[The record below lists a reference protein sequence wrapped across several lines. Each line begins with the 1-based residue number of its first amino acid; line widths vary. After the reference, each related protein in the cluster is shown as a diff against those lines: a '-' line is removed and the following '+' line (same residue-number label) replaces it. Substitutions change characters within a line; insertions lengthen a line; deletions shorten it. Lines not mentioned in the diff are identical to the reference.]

1 MTNIRKWC
9 ILVYVIRKG
18 AKMKDKLLKSLET
31 MTKAELCKAI
41 GISYHTL
48 NKFLS
53 DDVETIRID
62 SMKKVKDFYN
72 ILDMEEKFED
82 VKEELEYTVDDSVK
96 ENDSKINTVK
106 VEVEIPE
113 LDYYEARFVDRLSK
127 DTVKEKVSALGYLN
141 YILKAKTT
149 EYISWRRDLMQ
160 GKSFSDIDDIV
171 DRIGRAILCGAY
183 TIKKDTKEVYYIK
196 LPSGHYLCK
205 YDNGFT
211 GWTVEPNKFTVSSEV
226 VDELKNSYPE
236 YTDFIS
242 KEEITSKPM
251 RKEEKKVGFTIS
263 ERIGKTD
270 KRVTNFKRDDS
281 NATSKKNG
289 IYW

>member
-1 MTNIRKWC
+1 
-9 ILVYVIRKG
+9 
-18 AKMKDKLLKSLET
+18 MKDKLLKCLET
-31 MTKAELCKAI
+31 MTKAELSKEI
-41 GISYHTL
+41 GISSQTL
-48 NKFLS
+48 TKILS
-53 DDVETIRID
+53 QGLSSVRID
-62 SMKKVKDFYN
+62 SFNKVKQYCDFLEVEDKIKKV
-72 ILDMEEKFED
+72 MESEEIPNNKVD
-82 VKEELEYTVDDSVK
+82 DTVKEVGSSVK
-96 ENDSKINTVK
+96 TVK

-113 LDYYEARFVDRLSK
+113 LDYYEARFVDRVGKS
-127 DTVKEKVSALGYLN
+127 TVEEKVSALGYLN
-141 YILKAKTT
+141 YVLKAKTT
-149 EYISWRRDLMQ
+149 EFISWRKDLMQ

-171 DRIGRAILCGAY
+171 DRVGRAILCGAY
-183 TIKKDTKEVYYIK
+183 TLKKDTKEVYYIK

-242 KEEITSKPM
+242 KEEVISKPM
-251 RKEEKKVGFTIS
+251 RKDEKKVGFTIS

-270 KRVTNFKRDDS
+270 KRVAHFRGNDT

-289 IYW
+289 LRW

>member
-1 MTNIRKWC
+1 
-9 ILVYVIRKG
+9 
-18 AKMKDKLLKSLET
+18 MKEKLLKSLET
-31 MTKAELCKAI
+31 KTKAVLCKDI
-41 GISYHTL
+41 GISYNTL

-53 DDVETIRID
+53 GDSATISASSIE
-62 SMKKVKDFYN
+62 KVKNYYKDLYV
-72 ILDMEEKFED
+72 KGR
-82 VKEELEYTVDDSVK
+82 VKEAEELTNQVDDTVK
-96 ENDSKINTVK
+96 EVDSKINTVK

-127 DTVKEKVSALGYLN
+127 STVKEKVSALGYLN
-141 YILKAKTT
+141 YVLKAKTT
-149 EYISWRRDLMQ
+149 EFISWRKDLMQ
-160 GKSFSDIDDIV
+160 GKSFSDVDDIV
-171 DRIGRAILCGAY
+171 DRVGRAILCGAY
-183 TIKKDTKEVYYIK
+183 TLKNDTKEVYYIK

-242 KEEITSKPM
+242 KEEVISKPM
-251 RKEEKKVGFTIS
+251 RKDEKKVGFTIS

-270 KRVTNFKRDDS
+270 KRVAHFQRNDT

-289 IYW
+289 LRW

>member
-1 MTNIRKWC
+1 MRE
-9 ILVYVIRKG
+9 
-18 AKMKDKLLKSLET
+18 KLLKCLET
-31 MTKAELCKAI
+31 MTKAELSKEI
-41 GISYHTL
+41 GISSQTL
-48 NKFLS
+48 TKILS
-53 DDVETIRID
+53 QGLSTVRID
-62 SMKKVKDFYN
+62 SFNKVKQYCDFLEVEDKIKKV
-72 ILDMEEKFED
+72 MESEEIPNNKVD
-82 VKEELEYTVDDSVK
+82 DTVKEVDSSVK
-96 ENDSKINTVK
+96 TVK

-113 LDYYEARFVDRLSK
+113 LDYYEARFVDRVSK
-127 DTVKEKVSALGYLN
+127 STVEEKVSALGYLN
-141 YILKAKTT
+141 YVLKAKTT
-149 EYISWRRDLMQ
+149 EFISWRKDLMQ

-171 DRIGRAILCGAY
+171 DRVGRAILCGAY
-183 TIKKDTKEVYYIK
+183 ILKKDTKEVYYIK

-242 KEEITSKPM
+242 KEEVISKPV
-251 RKEEKKVGFTIS
+251 RHEEKKVGFTIS

-270 KRVTNFKRDDS
+270 KRVAHFRGNDT

-289 IYW
+289 LRW

>member
-1 MTNIRKWC
+1 
-9 ILVYVIRKG
+9 
-18 AKMKDKLLKSLET
+18 MKDKLLKCLET
-31 MTKAELCKAI
+31 MTKAELSKEI
-41 GISYHTL
+41 GISSQTL
-48 NKFLS
+48 TKILS
-53 DDVETIRID
+53 QGLNSVRID
-62 SMKKVKDFYN
+62 SFNKVKQYCNFLEVEDKIKKV
-72 ILDMEEKFED
+72 MESEEIPNNKVD
-82 VKEELEYTVDDSVK
+82 DTVKEV
-96 ENDSKINTVK
+96 DSKINTVK

-127 DTVKEKVSALGYLN
+127 STVKEKVSALGYLN
-141 YILKAKTT
+141 YVLKAKTT
-149 EYISWRRDLMQ
+149 EFISWRKDIMQ

-171 DRIGRAILCGAY
+171 DRVGRAILCGAY
-183 TIKKDTKEVYYIK
+183 TLKNDTKEVYYIK

-242 KEEITSKPM
+242 KEEVISKPM
-251 RKEEKKVGFTIS
+251 RHEEKKVGFTIS

-270 KRVTNFKRDDS
+270 KRVAHFRGNDT

-289 IYW
+289 LRW